1 MKSKNL
7 SDLSLS
13 ELMEKEKELKKVS
26 NIMMAVL
33 ILSPIIVVGL
43 LFQKQFGTVCF
54 VLIFCVFVPLY
65 LLQLNKKQLSDI
77 KTELEKGEQQKSN

>member
-1 MKSKNL
+1 MERKKL
-7 SDLSLS
+7 SDLSLG

-33 ILSPIIVVGL
+33 ILSPILIVGL
-43 LFQKQFGTVCF
+43 LTQKQYITVCF
-54 VLIFCVFVPLY
+54 VLALCIFVPLY
-65 LLQLNKKQLSDI
+65 LLQANKKQLSGI